1 MVTSSGVDVGMSS
14 GSVETTIADSDAD
27 QMVIPG
33 ADVRRRVYSPGI
45 DDETAAVRLRS
56 SSEGDGDVVMTT
68 STRWREALL

>member
-1 MVTSSGVDVGMSS
+1 MVTSSGVDVGVSS

-45 DDETAAVRLRS
+45 DDETAVRLRR
-56 SSEGDGDVVMTT
+56 VVTIMTL
-68 STRWREALL
+68 SVGLRL

>member
-1 MVTSSGVDVGMSS
+1 MTSSGVDVGVSS

-45 DDETAAVRLRS
+45 DDETAVRLRR
-56 SSEGDGDVVMTT
+56 VVTIMTL
-68 STRWREALL
+68 SVGLRL